1 MDSPHFVVTTAVA
14 ARAVEYLREHARVSD
29 VSMLPREAW
38 DEALASADGVLIGS
52 GTPVDA
58 RFVAAAPRLRIVASY
73 SVGYDNVDL
82 AALAARGIVLTNSR
96 GSLNEA
102 VADLTYALVVMGMRR
117 LGLGIRWVRDGRW
130 TEADMPYGHD
140 VADAT
145 LGLVGYGA
153 IAQAVARRA
162 RVSGMRVIYFNRTV
176 VAAADPETGAE
187 YRDFDVLLAESD
199 AVVALV
205 PLTAQTRGMF
215 GADAFARM
223 KPTAIF
229 VNAARGAVADT
240 RALLDALDNGKIAGA
255 ALDVTDPEP
264 LPPDHPLANRD
275 DVIVLPHIGSATVET
290 RTRMAMVAAQ
300 NLVAFAEGKPLL
312 TPVNA

>member
-1 MDSPHFVVTTAVA
+1 MHSPHFVVTTAVA
-14 ARAVEYLREHARVSD
+14 PRAVEHLRAHARVTD
-29 VSMLPREAW
+29 VSALPRDEW
-38 DEALASADGVLIGS
+38 DDALATADGVLIGS

-58 RFVAAAPRLRIVASY
+58 RFVAAAPKLRIVASY

-82 AALAARGIVLTNSR
+82 GALAARGIVLTNSR
-96 GSLNEA
+96 GSLDEA
-102 VADLTYALVVMGMRR
+102 VADLTYALVIVGLRR

-130 TEADMPYGHD
+130 TQADMPYGHD
-140 VADAT
+140 LAGAT

-162 RVSGMRVIYFNRTV
+162 RVSGMRVIYFNRTA
-176 VAAADPETGAE
+176 VAAADPQTGAQ
-187 YRDFDVLLAESD
+187 YRDFDALLAESD

-205 PLTAQTRGMF
+205 PLTPQTRGMF
-215 GADAFARM
+215 DDDAFALM

-240 RALLDALDNGKIAGA
+240 AALLRALDNGKIAGA

-264 LPPDHPLANRD
+264 LPPGHPLADRD
-275 DVIVLPHIGSATVET
+275 DVVVLPHIGSATVET
-290 RTRMAMVAAQ
+290 RTRMAMVAAE
-300 NLVAFAEGKPLL
+300 NLVAFAAGKPLL
-312 TPVNA
+312 TPVNV